1 MGANIGP
8 PTTICQAK
16 PVDWPGLA
24 LVRVGIV
31 SWTATY
37 WPYYLGLRAG
47 LFQAAGVD
55 LELVT
60 LGTTAAGVAALVDE
74 RVDVAA
80 TCPDAVVEAAS
91 AGQPLRVGGG
101 VVDRP
106 VSSVIAAPSV
116 TDAGQLRG
124 RRVAVTDL
132 RGSVAIMLRA
142 WLRAQGLTRDA
153 YEQVVIGTTPAQARA
168 LQTGVVDAAMLTHP
182 FESPLLA
189 DGFRRLGRVVDQV
202 GACAFTTLNVR
213 AGWTGRPEWQAL
225 IEGLEHVDRML
236 YDPAHRPIVLSSLAE
251 ATGLREHALDEAYD
265 LYVATGGVL
274 ARAGRLDLAGF
285 THLLDFMRADG
296 LAAGQPGEEGR
307 YLDRPATR
315 TARPH

>member
-1 MGANIGP
+1 M
-8 PTTICQAK
+8 
-16 PVDWPGLA
+16 
-24 LVRVGIV
+24 
-31 SWTATY
+31 
-37 WPYYLGLRAG
+37 
-47 LFQAAGVD
+47 
-55 LELVT
+55 
-60 LGTTAAGVAALVDE
+60 
-74 RVDVAA
+74 
-80 TCPDAVVEAAS
+80 
-91 AGQPLRVGGG
+91 
-101 VVDRP
+101 
-106 VSSVIAAPSV
+106 
-116 TDAGQLRG
+116 
-124 RRVAVTDL
+124 
-132 RGSVAIMLRA
+132 MLRA

-153 YEQVVIGTTPAQARA
+153 YEQVVSGTTPAQARA